1 MSIVAVHD
9 IYKPLQEQ
17 SIKQEFDA
25 VAALRVISRMD
36 KIEAQQVVLKN
47 VVSNAYSEKNSG
59 RVVDTSG

>member
-1 MSIVAVHD
+1 MNIVAVHD

-17 SIKQEFDA
+17 SIRQEFDT

-47 VVSNAYSEKNSG
+47 VVSNAYPERTSG
-59 RVVDTSG
+59 RVVDTNG